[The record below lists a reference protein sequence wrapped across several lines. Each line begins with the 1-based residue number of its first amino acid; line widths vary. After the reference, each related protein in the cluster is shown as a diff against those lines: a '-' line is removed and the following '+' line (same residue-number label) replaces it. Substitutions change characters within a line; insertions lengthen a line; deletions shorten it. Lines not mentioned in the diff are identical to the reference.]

1 MLSVAENEMLTRVG
15 PGTPCGELMRRYWQP
30 ITGSAHL
37 KKKKVVPIRILGE
50 DLVLYQDLRGSIGL
64 IDHVC
69 AHRRVNLTTGYPVE
83 EGLRC
88 PYHGWTYNGKGH
100 CVAQPA
106 EPANSKLMSEVKLKA
121 YPVQE
126 LGGLVFAYL
135 GPQPAPLLPRWD
147 YLVDDHMIRQIGFVV
162 APYNWLQGMEN
173 SYDAAHAE
181 WLHGH
186 FFKYAL
192 DEQADPVDP
201 RYEINV
207 KPMMRHHETI
217 EYERVSYGFLRRV
230 TLEGDRKDADTY
242 SVGHAKLFPNITT
255 INAGGTCTSTY
266 QVPIDDSHTLYIG
279 HRAYRFPEGVRVPK
293 QAEVPWFEI
302 PTKDANGD
310 WIRDDIV
317 AQDIMVMT
325 AQGPVADRSREMLGT
340 SDVGI
345 VKFRRF
351 LKEQIELVR
360 AGGEP
365 INVYRDENANGR
377 LVLPHSKDFYE
388 RGVFGK
394 AATYRRGSATG
405 ALGMQNSPIN
415 DLIEDLFEEAARI
428 AVQAQPNPRAKQNRQ
443 AQSG

>member
-15 PGTPCGELMRRYWQP
+15 PGTPGGELMRRYWQP
-30 ITGSAHL
+30 ITGSSYL

-50 DLVLYQDLRGSIGL
+50 DLVLYQDLRGTIGL
-64 IDHVC
+64 VDHIC
-69 AHRRVNLTTGYPVE
+69 AHRRVDLANGYPVE
-83 EGLRC
+83 DGLRC

-100 CVAQPA
+100 CIAQPA
-106 EPANSKLMSEVKLKA
+106 EPTNSRLKNEVKLKA

-135 GPQPAPLLPRWD
+135 GPEPAPLLPRWD

-173 SYDAAHAE
+173 SYDATHAE

-186 FFKYAL
+186 FFKHAL
-192 DEQADPVDP
+192 DEQGDPNDP
-201 RYEINV
+201 KFEINV
-207 KPMMRHHETI
+207 NPMLRHHDEI

-230 TLEGDRKDADTY
+230 ALEGDRKDADTY

-266 QVPIDDSHTLYIG
+266 QVPIDDTHTLYIG
-279 HRAYRFPEGVRVPK
+279 HRAYRFPEYVRVPE

-302 PTKDANGD
+302 PTHDRNGD

-325 AQGPVADRSREMLGT
+325 SQGPIVDRSREMLGV
-340 SDVGI
+340 SDIGV
-345 VKFRRF
+345 VKFRRL

-360 AGGEP
+360 GGGEP
-365 INVYRDENANGR
+365 INVYRDAGENRR
-377 LVLPHSKDFYE
+377 LVLPHSKDFYD
-388 RGVFGK
+388 RGVFGSG
-394 AATYRRGSATG
+394 ASYRRGSATG

-415 DLIEDLFEEAARI
+415 DLIEDLFEEAAR
-428 AVQAQPNPRAKQNRQ
+428 AAPLGALREGQRQPA
-443 AQSG
+443 